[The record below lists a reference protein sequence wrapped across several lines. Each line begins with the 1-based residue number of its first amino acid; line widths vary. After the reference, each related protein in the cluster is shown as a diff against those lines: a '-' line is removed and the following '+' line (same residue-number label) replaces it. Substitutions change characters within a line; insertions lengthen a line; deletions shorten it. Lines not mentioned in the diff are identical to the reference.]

1 MRSVNHSAERFRKR
15 ELPLMKKPRQFPS
28 EILSQLLAGEAVG
41 GRKEKT
47 MTNNDQITLVEIR
60 ERLVRIETILEEQD
74 YKAVCKTA
82 DDALAIAKNNA
93 EDIAKLQ
100 NIVSWVIRAVI
111 GAVISAIMAF
121 ILIK

>member
-1 MRSVNHSAERFRKR
+1 LAAEK
-15 ELPLMKKPRQFPS
+15 
-28 EILSQLLAGEAVG
+28 EIS
-41 GRKEKT
+41 

-74 YKAVCKTA
+74 YKSVAKTA
-82 DDALAIAKNNA
+82 DDALIMAKNNA
-93 EDIAKLQ
+93 DNIAKLQ

-111 GAVISAIMAF
+111 GAVISAVMAF